1 MGAPSGTL
9 KAIGCSSVRNSLIF
23 RFFLVIAMTSLRSYD
38 VVVAG
43 GGVAGCAAA
52 IAAAR
57 RGATVA
63 LIEKQCMLGGLATSG
78 LIYVYLPLCDG
89 YGHVTASGLAWEMM
103 KRSVEYGPFSTP
115 PGWMGE
121 VGGNPGIG
129 GKRFQC
135 CFSPGGF
142 NLSLDKMLSE
152 AGVDLWL
159 DSRIVGV
166 NVRDGRITAVK
177 VANDSGIVKVQGKC
191 IIDATGGAYIVR
203 QAGGEVGYN
212 ENFMATWWFDVAEHP
227 EKFLFTEK
235 LNLRRLGKMQQE
247 YLFGECHDGR
257 DVTRFVRASWKMVR
271 DAYDTLPEAKR
282 KINYPVQLPAMPQ
295 LRKIARI
302 DALYTLSDADVGG
315 RFDDSVGVVS
325 DWRRAAPV
333 WETPYRSLL
342 PRKVRGVLTAGRC
355 IGAAGQAWEV
365 FRVIPA
371 AVVTGEAAG
380 VAAAMSAERSC
391 DPTDVPVKELRKHL
405 LKNGCIVDA
414 EPEFGVPNATPTDKT
429 ENVED

>member
-1 MGAPSGTL
+1 MA
-9 KAIGCSSVRNSLIF
+9 SVKK
-23 RFFLVIAMTSLRSYD
+23 YD

-43 GGVAGCAAA
+43 GGVAGCASAV
-52 IAAAR
+52 AAAR

-78 LIYVYLPLCDG
+78 MIYVYLPLCDG

-121 VGGNPGIG
+121 TGGDPGID

-142 NLSLDKMLSE
+142 NLSLDRMLAE
-152 AGVDLWL
+152 AGVELWL
-159 DSRIVGV
+159 DSRICGV
-166 NVRDGRITAVK
+166 DTKNGGITAVK
-177 VANDSGIVKVQGKC
+177 VANDSGVVTVEAKC
-191 IIDATGGAYIVR
+191 FVDATGGAYLVR
-203 QAGGEVGYN
+203 LAGGEVGYN
-212 ENFMATWWFDVAEHP
+212 ENFKAAWWFDVAEHP
-227 EKFLFTEK
+227 QQFLFTEK
-235 LNLRRLGKMQQE
+235 LNLRRLGSLKPE
-247 YLFGECHDGR
+247 WLFGECRSGR
-257 DVTRFVRASWKMVR
+257 DVTRFVRESWKMVR
-271 DAYDTLPEAKR
+271 DAYDALPETK
-282 KINYPVQLPAMPQ
+282 KKNNYPVQLPAMPQ

-302 DALYTLSDADVGG
+302 EARYTLADADQGG
-315 RFDDSVGVVS
+315 HFEDSVGVVP

-342 PRKVRGVLTAGRC
+342 PCEVRGVLTAGRC
-355 IGAAGQAWEV
+355 IGAEGQAWEV

-371 AVVTGEAAG
+371 AAVTGEAAG
-380 VAAAMSAERSC
+380 VAAAMAAEKSC
-391 DPTDVPVKELRKHL
+391 DPVDVPVKELRASL

-414 EPEFGVPNATPTDKT
+414 APEFGVQDAAPAEQA
-429 ENVED
+429 ENVEY